1 MRPSTLVIAT
11 GIGFVTAVGL
21 SGQLWRS
28 AFVDRDHPA
37 IQYSTRATSDAVARL
52 NQQLA
57 GGKAQFGF
65 DAIQGYLPSVLK
77 SLNVLPESQ
86 VAVFSKT
93 SLQSHLISPQNPRA
107 IFFNDNVALAWTPG
121 GFIELAAH
129 DPQQGVVFYILEQR
143 QTANPAF
150 VRTDMCLSCH
160 DSLSASGVP
169 GFLLRSSPTRP
180 DGRTMRWLGEF
191 TIDHRSPIAERWGG
205 WYVTGKTDGITHL
218 GNRMTTDP
226 NAVEVSGRSE
236 LMSLRDSVD
245 VTRYPSAHSDVVAL
259 MVLEHQAQMLNLFT
273 RVGWETRLA
282 ATITDKG
289 MALMANK
296 TVTDGVNELVDYLM
310 FVDETPF
317 AGVIQSTV
325 RLCREVHGQGPKTSD
340 GRSLRDF
347 HLRGRLMRY
356 PCSYMIYSEG
366 FEGLPSAAK
375 GAIYRRMWQVLSG
388 QQGGKYAR
396 LTLADRRSVVEILR
410 ETKNG
415 LPAYFSAL
423 N

>member
-1 MRPSTLVIAT
+1 M
-11 GIGFVTAVGL
+11 
-21 SGQLWRS
+21 
-28 AFVDRDHPA
+28 
-37 IQYSTRATSDAVARL
+37 
-52 NQQLA
+52 
-57 GGKAQFGF
+57 
-65 DAIQGYLPSVLK
+65 
-77 SLNVLPESQ
+77 
-86 VAVFSKT
+86 
-93 SLQSHLISPQNPRA
+93 
-107 IFFNDNVALAWTPG
+107 
-121 GFIELAAH
+121 
-129 DPQQGVVFYILEQR
+129 
-143 QTANPAF
+143 
-150 VRTDMCLSCH
+150 
-160 DSLSASGVP
+160 
-169 GFLLRSSPTRP
+169 
-180 DGRTMRWLGEF
+180 
-191 TIDHRSPIAERWGG
+191 
-205 WYVTGKTDGITHL
+205 THM

-226 NAVEVSGRSE
+226 KAVEVSGRSE

-259 MVLEHQAQMLNLFT
+259 MVLEHQTQMLNLFT

-282 ATITDKG
+282 DTITDKK

-296 TVTDGVNELVDYLM
+296 TVTDGINELVDYLM

-317 AGVIQSTV
+317 AGVIQSTSGFA
-325 RLCREVHGQGPKTSD
+325 EKFTGQGPKTSD

-347 HLRGRLMRY
+347 DLRGRLMRY